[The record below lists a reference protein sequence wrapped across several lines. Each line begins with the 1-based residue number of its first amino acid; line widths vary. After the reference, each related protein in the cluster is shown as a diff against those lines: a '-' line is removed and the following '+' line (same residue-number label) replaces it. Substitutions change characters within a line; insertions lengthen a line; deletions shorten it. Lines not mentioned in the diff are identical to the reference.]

1 VKLIFENWRRYLNE
15 EFLVEVSYD
24 SALETVKKVSKKAIK
39 GLLYDKGRKA
49 PSDYDPFDE
58 PRRFPDGR
66 ERKQTWRL
74 NPWAEQYHNLVEYVI
89 KIIPNDIEEGQQATA
104 LLWIARLIKKNPEVR
119 DRILATWGSAD
130 TLWPM
135 KGSLE
140 TFFQWQQ
147 FMPER
152 DLNKIKSFSEL
163 KVMVDN
169 AKDTITAYQEKQSYL
184 DADEGTEV
192 LVDDAD
198 DWKIAIMHNKG
209 AACELG
215 KGTDWCTAAPG
226 LNYFEEYY
234 EPDDPL
240 FYFEDRGSG
249 PWVMKFQF
257 HYGSGQFM
265 DEEDKMLEGRV
276 ALELHQ
282 LLVGALGE
290 RINEYPKVKEAQL
303 RLEEME
309 DGTDRSE
316 WTDHDLALA
325 FDTNF

>member
-1 VKLIFENWRRYLNE
+1 MKLIFENWRRYLNE
-15 EFLVEVSYD
+15 ELLLEVSYD
-24 SALETVKKVSKKAIK
+24 SALETVKKVSKKSIK
-39 GLLYDKGRKA
+39 ALMYDKGKKM

-74 NPWAEQYHNLVEYVI
+74 NPWATLHRNLVEYVI
-89 KIIPNDIEEGQQATA
+89 KIVPNDIEEGQQATA

-184 DADEGTEV
+184 DAEEGTDM
-192 LVDDAD
+192 LRDDEEY
-198 DWKIAIMHNKG
+198 KVAIMHNKG
-209 AACELG
+209 AACEFG

-226 LNYFEEYY
+226 LNYFEQYY
-234 EPDDPL
+234 KPDDPL
-240 FYFEDRGSG
+240 FYIED
-249 PWVMKFQF
+249 KLNDEKYQF
-257 HYGSGQFM
+257 HYGSAQYM
-265 DEEDKMLEGRV
+265 DGDDYRV
-276 ALELHQ
+276 PADV
-282 LLVGALGE
+282 LVKIHKVLINALGGQ
-290 RINEYPKVKEAQL
+290 IDDYPKVKKTATNLQS
-303 RLEEME
+303 ME
-309 DGTDRSE
+309 KMYGDELSVDGVFQT
-316 WTDHDLALA
+316 
-325 FDTNF
+325 FGFGV